1 MARRSVAVPL
11 LLEGNQFLDYLELE
25 RAYRRAKKAVVEY
38 LVQNYGGRRASYFRV
53 WHEVKN
59 AVKRLGL
66 PFAYAQQA
74 VKDAVEAYNAWAT
87 AGGRPPEIRKV
98 SPYADERAW
107 RLDSA
112 TALSI
117 RLMSGRHIAE
127 LWPHKRFWLYEWLV
141 GIGKAK
147 RASTIRLR
155 RVGNRVY
162 AVFTYEVE
170 PEG

>member
-1 MARRSVAVPL
+1 
-11 LLEGNQFLDYLELE
+11 
-25 RAYRRAKKAVVEY
+25 VVEY
-38 LVQNYGGRRASYFRV
+38 LVQNYGGRRASYFKA

-74 VKDAVEAYNAWAT
+74 VKDAVEIYNSWVE
-87 AGGRPPEIRKV
+87 AGGRPPAVRRV
-98 SPYADERAW
+98 SPYGDERAW
-107 RLDSA
+107 RISSV

-117 RLMSGRHIAE
+117 RLMSGRHAAE
-127 LWPHKRFWLYEWLV
+127 LWPYKRFWLFEWLV
-141 GIGKAK
+141 RIGKAK

-155 RVGNRVY
+155 RVKNRVY

-170 PEG
+170 PEAEKEPTAV